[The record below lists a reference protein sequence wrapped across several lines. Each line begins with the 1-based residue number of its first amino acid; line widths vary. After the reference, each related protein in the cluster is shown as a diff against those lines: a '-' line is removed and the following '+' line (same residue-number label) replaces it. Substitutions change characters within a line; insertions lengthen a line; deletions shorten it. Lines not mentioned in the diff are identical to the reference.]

1 MLAMNIPALWKCLL
15 WTWASVC
22 YFGESQTA
30 VSSEQRWAADQFWAF
45 PIFPAWKSAAT
56 APGSDGGGK
65 VRGRDIGG
73 GWHSNQLGLAVPTWL
88 PGEESGGGLRISYRR
103 RSWGSF
109 PRMLSPILQTL
120 PLLLLL
126 LGSLHLQGKVFHRHH
141 LPNHNL
147 EESTKWSPVSKSR
160 YSPPNNVD
168 RNRKKIN
175 RHPVRKKFDL
185 IHQRD
190 KTPGAAQTN
199 STNLNNGGDLE
210 KEEGVFMKRHGL
222 FKVNTAQ

>member
-1 MLAMNIPALWKCLL
+1 
-15 WTWASVC
+15 
-22 YFGESQTA
+22 
-30 VSSEQRWAADQFWAF
+30 
-45 PIFPAWKSAAT
+45 
-56 APGSDGGGK
+56 
-65 VRGRDIGG
+65 
-73 GWHSNQLGLAVPTWL
+73 
-88 PGEESGGGLRISYRR
+88 
-103 RSWGSF
+103 
-109 PRMLSPILQTL
+109 MLSPILQTL

-160 YSPPNNVD
+160 YSPPNTETNVD
-168 RNRKKIN
+168 RNRKKTN
-175 RHPVRKKFDL
+175 GHPVRKKFDL

>member
-1 MLAMNIPALWKCLL
+1 
-15 WTWASVC
+15 
-22 YFGESQTA
+22 
-30 VSSEQRWAADQFWAF
+30 
-45 PIFPAWKSAAT
+45 
-56 APGSDGGGK
+56 
-65 VRGRDIGG
+65 
-73 GWHSNQLGLAVPTWL
+73 
-88 PGEESGGGLRISYRR
+88 
-103 RSWGSF
+103 
-109 PRMLSPILQTL
+109 MLSPILQTL

-147 EESTKWSPVSKSR
+147 EESTKWSPVSKS
-160 YSPPNNVD
+160 NTETNVD
-168 RNRKKIN
+168 RNRKKTN
-175 RHPVRKKFDL
+175 GHPVRKKFDL

-222 FKVNTAQ
+222 FKVNTEQ

>member
-1 MLAMNIPALWKCLL
+1 M
-15 WTWASVC
+15 
-22 YFGESQTA
+22 
-30 VSSEQRWAADQFWAF
+30 
-45 PIFPAWKSAAT
+45 
-56 APGSDGGGK
+56 
-65 VRGRDIGG
+65 RGRDIGG

-120 PLLLLL
+120 PLLLL
-126 LGSLHLQGKVFHRHH
+126 GSLHLQGKVFHRHY

-185 IHQRD
+185 IHQRY